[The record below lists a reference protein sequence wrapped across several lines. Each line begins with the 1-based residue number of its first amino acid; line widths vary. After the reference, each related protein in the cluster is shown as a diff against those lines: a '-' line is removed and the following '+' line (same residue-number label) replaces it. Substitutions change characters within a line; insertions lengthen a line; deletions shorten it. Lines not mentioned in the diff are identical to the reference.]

1 LMSVLYGLVSVG
13 VIQSDHL
20 SVKLIINASD
30 FAIVQAERA
39 AEIILAANPGNSD
52 GGNGGGNTPE
62 PEPQPTDGRQ
72 IHPNGDNA
80 KCLTVT
86 GQPTDGSAVV

>member
-1 LMSVLYGLVSVG
+1 MPDSFK
-13 VIQSDHL
+13 SDHL
-20 SVKLIINASD
+20 SVKLIINVSD
-30 FAIVQAERA
+30 FGVVQAERA
-39 AEIILAANPGNSD
+39 AEIILSANPGNSD

-62 PEPQPTDGRQ
+62 PEPQPTDGHQ

>member
-1 LMSVLYGLVSVG
+1 MSVLYGLVSVG
-13 VIQSDHL
+13 VIQFDQL

-30 FAIVQAERA
+30 FARVQAERA

-72 IHPNGDNA
+72 IHPNGDDS
-80 KCLTVT
+80 KCLTVA